1 MRIEPSNTVIQMNE
15 SNRLSFSN
23 ARNVRLECLDGVIW
37 LTFSDIEGDFLITRG
52 KQIVIP
58 SNGLT
63 VIQGLPIANI
73 KLTSPTSRVGTLCKF
88 LSSIQNYFLTLIVV

>member
-1 MRIEPSNTVIQMNE
+1 MRIEPSNTVIQINE

-37 LTFSDIEGDFLITRG
+37 LTFSDVEGDLLIARG
-52 KQIVIP
+52 EQIVIP

-63 VIQGLPIANI
+63 VIQGLPFASI
-73 KLTSPTSRVGTLCKF
+73 KLTSPTSKVGALCKF
-88 LSSIQNYFLTLIVV
+88 FSSIQNYFLTLVVV

>member
-37 LTFSDIEGDFLITRG
+37 LTFSNIEGDFLIERG
-52 KQIVIP
+52 EQIVIP
-58 SNGLT
+58 SNGLAL
-63 VIQGLPIANI
+63 IQGLPFASV
-73 KLTSPTSRVGTLCKF
+73 KLTSPTTKV
-88 LSSIQNYFLTLIVV
+88 SILRNLLNSIKSHFLTLVVA

>member
-37 LTFSDIEGDFLITRG
+37 LTFSDNEGDFLISRG
-52 KQIVIP
+52 EQMVIP
-58 SNGLT
+58 SNGLAL
-63 VIQGLPIANI
+63 IQGLPFASV
-73 KLTSPTSRVGTLCKF
+73 KLTSPTSKV
-88 LSSIQNYFLTLIVV
+88 SILRNLLNSIKGHFLTLVVA

>member
-37 LTFSDIEGDFLITRG
+37 LTFSDIEGDFLIERG
-52 KQIVIP
+52 EQIVIP
-58 SNGLT
+58 SNGLSL
-63 VIQGLPIANI
+63 IQGLPFASV
-73 KLTSPTSRVGTLCKF
+73 KLTSPTSKV
-88 LSSIQNYFLTLIVV
+88 SILRNLLNSIKSHFLTLVVA

>member
-37 LTFSDIEGDFLITRG
+37 LTLSNIEGDFLIERG
-52 KQIVIP
+52 EQIVIP
-58 SNGLT
+58 SNGLAL
-63 VIQGLPIANI
+63 IQGLPFASV
-73 KLTSPTSRVGTLCKF
+73 KLTSPTSKV
-88 LSSIQNYFLTLIVV
+88 SILRNLLNSIKSHFLTLVVA